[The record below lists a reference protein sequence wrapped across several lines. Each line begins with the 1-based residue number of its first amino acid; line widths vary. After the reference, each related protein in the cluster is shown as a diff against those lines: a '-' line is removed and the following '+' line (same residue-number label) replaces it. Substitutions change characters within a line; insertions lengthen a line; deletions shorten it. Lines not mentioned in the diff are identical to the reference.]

1 VNLKTSRPENI
12 HKYFV
17 YSNMKKLSTILILL
31 LMVLPCRSQI
41 PVFKFLVEFK
51 DKNGSPYSID
61 NPSGFLSERAIE
73 RRLRY
78 AVPVS
83 ESDIPVNPAYVDSI
97 QTPGVFLIYT
107 SRWLNSA
114 VIYTYDSLASSRPK
128 QFPFVKSVKYIGR
141 DITPGIG
148 KRKAL
153 YDKFGS
159 YILDYGLASTQIK
172 IHHGDVYHAEGYLG
186 QDMVIAVLDAG
197 FYNVDSL
204 RAFDSLRINGQ
215 ILGTRDFVKPGNNV
229 YRGHTH
235 GMSVLSIMGGNLP
248 GELVGTAPAA
258 SYWLIR
264 TEDDASEQRIEEIN
278 WIAGAEFADS
288 VGADIINTSLGYS
301 EFDDPLQ
308 NYSYEDMDGNSTYV
322 TRGADMAASKGILV
336 VVSAGNSGNKPWL
349 HITAPADG
357 DSVLAVGAV
366 DQSGIYAQF
375 SSQGPSY
382 DGRIKPDVAAV
393 GLGTFVQ
400 NASGDVVPGAGTS
413 FAAPVMSGLSACLW
427 QKFRSLSNYEIIK
440 ALQQSSSL
448 NPYPN
453 NFIGWGIPNIPV
465 AGYVITGNEPI
476 LQTQDISIMPNPVVS
491 DIRISCPSGVEG
503 NVRYDI
509 FDLSGREMPVSGTIT
524 GTNITEFVIGSADI
538 LLSGI
543 YILRLTAYNRIIVS
557 KFIKE

>member
-1 VNLKTSRPENI
+1 
-12 HKYFV
+12 
-17 YSNMKKLSTILILL
+17 MKQLSTIFLILL
-31 LMVLPCRSQI
+31 ISLSSHSQDTI
-41 PVFKFLVEFK
+41 FKFLVEFA
-51 DKNGSPYSID
+51 DKTGTPYSIN

-78 AVPVS
+78 SIPVTS
-83 ESDIPVNPAYVDSI
+83 SDIPVNPAYVDSLKM
-97 QTPGVFLIYT
+97 PGVTVLYT

-114 VIYTYDSLASSRPK
+114 VISTSDSTDADRSK

-141 DITPGIG
+141 DITSMNR
-148 KRKAL
+148 KSKAL
-153 YDKFGS
+153 YDKFGVDV
-159 YILDYGLASTQIK
+159 LDYGLASTQIK
-172 IHHGDVYHAEGYLG
+172 IHHGDDYHAEGYLG
-186 QDMVIAVLDAG
+186 QDMVIAVLDVG

-215 ILGTRDFVKPGNNV
+215 ILGTKDFVKPGNNV
-229 YRGHTH
+229 YREHTH

-248 GELVGTAPAA
+248 GELIGTAPAA

-264 TEDDASEQRIEEIN
+264 TEDPASEQRIEEIN

-336 VVSAGNSGNKPWL
+336 IVSAGNSGNKPWL

-366 DQSGIYAQF
+366 DQSGVYAQF

-400 NASGDVVPGAGTS
+400 NASGDVIPGAGTS

-448 NPYPN
+448 NPYPD

-476 LQTQDISIMPNPVVS
+476 LQTQEISIIPNPVVS
-491 DIRISCPSGVEG
+491 EIRVSWPSGVEG

-509 FDLSGREMPVSGTIT
+509 FDLSGREMPVSGIIT
-524 GTNITEFVIGSADI
+524 GTSITEFVIESADI
-538 LLSGI
+538 LLPGI
-543 YILRLTAYNRIIVS
+543 YILRLTAENRVIVS
-557 KFIKE
+557 KFIKK